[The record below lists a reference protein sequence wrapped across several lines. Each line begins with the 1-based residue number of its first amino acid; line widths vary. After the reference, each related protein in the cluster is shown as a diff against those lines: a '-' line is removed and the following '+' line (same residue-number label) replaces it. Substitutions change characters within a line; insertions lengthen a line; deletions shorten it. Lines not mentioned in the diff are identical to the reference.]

1 MMDLLAEIKQLQG
14 LEEKKRKN
22 QLPRAIL
29 VMATIALVVV
39 MVVRFQYKY
48 EKAERNEA
56 SHLQPAV
63 LTKKLSDS
71 SGQAQAAVRT
81 AENSKRNALDR
92 PEAPAETAAAAS
104 PESMDRT
111 DALRPGP
118 PEQPD
123 LEKAIDML
131 MKRRSPKY

>member
-1 MMDLLAEIKQLQG
+1 MTDLLAEIKRLQG
-14 LEEKKRKN
+14 LEEKKKRN
-22 QLPRAIL
+22 LLPRAVL
-29 VMATIALVVV
+29 VMATVALVVV
-39 MVVRFQYKY
+39 MVIRFQHKY
-48 EKAERNEA
+48 ENAERNEA
-56 SHLQPAV
+56 SHLRPAV

-81 AENSKRNALDR
+81 AEDSKQNASGR
-92 PEAPAETAAAAS
+92 PEALAETAAAPS
-104 PESMDRT
+104 PESVG
-111 DALRPGP
+111 RPEGVRSEP